1 MLTVAE
7 AARRAGRSPQTI
19 RRWIRDGK
27 LPVHDIGTH
36 HLIEEV
42 ALRAVLDDRSDR
54 RTLAAGMAGHG
65 LGRADAGRRCV
76 GAPRALPALLCLDRH
91 HVGHVKPY
99 DGDAWRLPFSRSP
112 AGQGVQAMSV

>member
-19 RRWIRDGK
+19 RRWIRHGK

-54 RTLAAGMAGHG
+54 APLPLEWQDTAWGP
-65 LGRADAGRRCV
+65 ADAGRRWV
-76 GAPRALPALLCLDRH
+76 GAPRALRALTYLDRH
-91 HVGHVKPY
+91 HVRQVKPY

-112 AGQGVQAMSV
+112 AGR

>member
-27 LPVHDIGTH
+27 LPVHDVGTH

-54 RTLAAGMAGHG
+54 APLPLEWQDTAWGGPMPDVVASV
-65 LGRADAGRRCV
+65 RRV
-76 GAPRALPALLCLDRH
+76 APRTDRIWIATTL
-91 HVGHVKPY
+91 V
-99 DGDAWRLPFSRSP
+99 R
-112 AGQGVQAMSV
+112 